1 MKAVG
6 HDSTGE
12 EIQAGTGRL
21 CPAEITPV
29 LQFVF
34 FYLKMS
40 LMSNVNVFG
49 GGRVICPSGAR
60 LRTCPFYL
68 RGQAVLVE
76 G

>member
-12 EIQAGTGRL
+12 EIQAGTGRI
-21 CPAEITPV
+21 CPAEITR
-29 LQFVF
+29 FTVF
-34 FYLKMS
+34 FTFKMS
-40 LMSNVNVFG
+40 FMSNVNVFA